1 MARGMGTGARG
12 LSRSPQQA
20 SDAAI
25 VVEGIV
31 KRFGLATALDGVSLQ
46 IEPGTFVS
54 LLGPSGCGKTTL
66 LRIIGGFEAPDA
78 GSVTIH
84 GLRVDGLP
92 PNRRPVNTVFQRY
105 ALFPHK
111 NVFENI
117 AFPLALRGVSRRE
130 QQDLVSRML
139 NLVRL
144 PGIEQRAPAQ
154 LSGGQA
160 QRVALARALIG
171 QPQVL
176 LLDEPLAALD
186 LKLRKAMQLE
196 LRRIQEELGTSFLYV
211 THDQEE
217 ALTMSDRI
225 VLMNEGRIVQEGS
238 PAEIYDLP
246 ATVFASGFI
255 GEANLLRGTVAAV
268 DGERARV
275 RVLDSSLEVIAP
287 AQGIGPDHPVVI
299 SVRPERLR
307 VGRPGAANGA
317 DNRALGTLQRRI
329 FLGNIVRQF
338 VVLGPDLVVA
348 AQTDVDEEPLREGDQ
363 VEVSWRADN
372 TILLPEMDA

>member
-1 MARGMGTGARG
+1 LTTP
-12 LSRSPQQA
+12 LDDA
-20 SDAAI
+20 SL
-25 VVEGIV
+25 
-31 KRFGLATALDGVSLQ
+31 R

-66 LRIIGGFEAPDA
+66 LRIIGGFESPDA

-84 GLRVDGLP
+84 GLRVNRLP

-111 NVFENI
+111 NVFDNI

-130 QQDLVSRML
+130 QQESVRRML
-139 NLVRL
+139 DLVRL

-171 QPQVL
+171 QPRVL

-225 VLMNEGRIVQEGS
+225 VLMNDGRIVQEGS
-238 PAEIYDLP
+238 PAEIYDRP
-246 ATVFASGFI
+246 ATVFASNFI
-255 GEANLLRGTVAAV
+255 GEANLLRGVVAAR
-268 DGERARV
+268 DGESVTV
-275 RVLDSSLEVIAP
+275 RVLDADVDVHAP
-287 AQGIGPDHPVVI
+287 AGAFAVNHPVVI

-307 VGRPGAANGA
+307 VGRPGSANG
-317 DNRALGTLQRRI
+317 DENRVPGILQRRI
-329 FLGNIVRQF
+329 FLGNIIRQY
-338 VVLGPDLVVA
+338 VALGPDIVVA
-348 AQTDVDEEPLREGDQ
+348 AQTGVEDALLREGDP
-363 VEVSWRADN
+363 VEVSWRAEN
-372 TILLPEMDA
+372 TMLLPEI